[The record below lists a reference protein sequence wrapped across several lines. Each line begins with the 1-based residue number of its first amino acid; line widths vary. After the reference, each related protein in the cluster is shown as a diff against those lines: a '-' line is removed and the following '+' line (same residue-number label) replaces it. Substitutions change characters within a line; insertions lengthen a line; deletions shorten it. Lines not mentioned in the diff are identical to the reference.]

1 MQYGPRV
8 PTQPVRCAEQCG
20 TAGEP
25 GWEIQTGILVLP
37 LSTPVTLAEPLDDC
51 CSHEVA
57 ASPYSSPEKESLSD
71 GAFLIRICSL
81 WGQKGRSCLPGF
93 SPHLSFLSWCEE
105 PNPKLSFHL

>member
-20 TAGEP
+20 PAGEP

-57 ASPYSSPEKESLSD
+57 ASPYSSPEKESFIRRSFPNKNLLSV
-71 GAFLIRICSL
+71 GAEGKVLPPRLLTTPLFLEL
-81 WGQKGRSCLPGF
+81 V
-93 SPHLSFLSWCEE
+93 
-105 PNPKLSFHL
+105 